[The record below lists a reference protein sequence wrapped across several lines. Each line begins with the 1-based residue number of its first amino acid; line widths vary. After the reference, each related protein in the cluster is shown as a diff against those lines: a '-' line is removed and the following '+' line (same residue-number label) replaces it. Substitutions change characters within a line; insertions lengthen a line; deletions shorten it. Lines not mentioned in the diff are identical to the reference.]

1 MKINLQRYDFFLTY
15 KFFFAILLVFRIFAV
30 VYNEEKKMKK
40 VFQSICAVAVIAL
53 VGSCGGNKNQYEI
66 NGTVDSDL
74 NGQMVYLCNYEDLN
88 NPMDSVLVADGKF
101 CFKDTVVEPWM
112 AAIRSSDAMVATLFV
127 EPGTI
132 TVKPD
137 SIGGTPLNDKLHVFN
152 GSLDLS
158 DIEEQMEEYIP
169 LYYSAPNAEARAEA
183 ERILDSLDAI
193 RINRTMEACWK
204 LYHENGDNLLGLYA
218 MQTIA
223 HEGSFTFSQFDSI
236 VKAASPVVA
245 KDPKIQQKLEQ
256 LRNIEATSAGK
267 YYTDIQGVD
276 GKLSDLIDGK
286 LALVDFY
293 ASWCGPCR
301 NEIKDNLVPLWK
313 KYQKKGLV
321 IVGLNV
327 WERGDA
333 EARKAAHEKVMKDL
347 GITYPQL
354 VDSTR
359 TATETYGVQG
369 IPQIMLIAPD
379 GTILARDLRGAAIEE
394 AIMEALKK

>member
-1 MKINLQRYDFFLTY
+1 MVS
-15 KFFFAILLVFRIFAV
+15 ALLA
-30 VYNEEKKMKK
+30 
-40 VFQSICAVAVIAL
+40 
-53 VGSCGGNKNQYEI
+53 SCGDNNKFTVT
-66 NGTVDSDL
+66 GTVDDAEL
-74 NGQMVYLCNYEDLN
+74 NGKTLYMHNLYNEPNTPL
-88 NPMDSVLVADGKF
+88 DSAVVADGKF
-101 CFKDTVVEPWM
+101 VFNGTVEEPQNVIIE
-112 AAIRSSDAMVATLFV
+112 ASDNPFLVRIIL

-132 TVKPD
+132 IINGD
-137 SIGGTPLNDKLHVFN
+137 CIGGTPLNDNLQAYNKNHNIDDVMAA
-152 GSLDLS
+152 
-158 DIEEQMEEYIP
+158 MEELFP
-169 LYYSAPNAEARAEA
+169 LYYNAPNAAVRAEV
-183 ERILDSLDAI
+183 EHVLDSLDSTGTASLLKADWDLYNGNKDNI
-193 RINRTMEACWK
+193 LGVIAME
-204 LYHENGDNLLGLYA
+204 EIVQMG
-218 MQTIA
+218 Q
-223 HEGSFTFSQFDSI
+223 FTYSELDSI
-236 VKAASPVVA
+236 AKTTSPRVA
-245 KDPKIQQKLEQ
+245 NSESMQKRLAQ
-256 LRNIEATSAGK
+256 LSAIEATSAGK
-267 YYTDIQGVD
+267 HYTDIQGVD

-359 TATETYGVQG
+359 TATNTYGVNG
-369 IPQIMLIAPD
+369 IPQIMLIGPD

-394 AIMEALKK
+394 AIKQALCL